1 MGSRPQDVEAPTR
14 RPAVWPPQIGCNK
27 GNGGQNFIPSGEAVL
42 GPLHL
47 CEFKEP
53 ALHSIHASHMSI
65 AIHTQR
71 YLDIEQLQL
80 TPHGVC
86 ATRCGLYP
94 TDHRY
99 RVVRRCRS
107 ALIISELSVASPPF
121 PPPAPGSLPPTQYSR
136 PPTAYRAVDS
146 GTISAS
152 RLSKLG
158 KSAG

>member
-47 CEFKEP
+47 CEVEEP

-99 RVVRRCRS
+99 RFVRRCRS
-107 ALIISELSVASPPF
+107 ALIISELSVASPP
-121 PPPAPGSLPPTQYSR
+121 SLPLPLDPFLLHNIPAR
-136 PPTAYRAVDS
+136 PPHTAQWTRDNLC
-146 GTISAS
+146 IAS
-152 RLSKLG
+152 VQAR
-158 KSAG
+158 

>member
-47 CEFKEP
+47 CEVKEP

-107 ALIISELSVASPPF
+107 ALIISELSVASPP
-121 PPPAPGSLPPTQYSR
+121 SLPPRWIPSSYTIFLPAHR
-136 PPTAYRAVDS
+136 IPRS
-146 GTISAS
+146 GLGDNLCIAS
-152 RLSKLG
+152 VQAR
-158 KSAG
+158 